1 MERSVILK
9 ELGRCAINQMFGG

>member
-9 ELGRCAINQMFGG
+9 ELGRCAINQMCGS

>member
-9 ELGRCAINQMFGG
+9 ELGRCAINQMCGG